1 MPDPGSGQ
9 HPPHRGDGST
19 LGWTGRTYA
28 GWEHSWRL
36 QRRRIGFGF
45 LPLSQKFLC
54 TIRLSLFR
62 RQPYLV
68 YWMPGRGRAW
78 AVRQW
83 VRGSHRLPAQSP
95 PASPLGRVLSD
106 VTAQVGP
113 KRCFTQACRRCS
125 CGCQTPPR
133 LLGSPSSQW
142 GAHAERGEA
151 DSAFPRHLPP
161 PSCSPQNPGQNVRVS
176 WWRQTPQPHEHLA
189 S

>member
-1 MPDPGSGQ
+1 MPSPGSGW

-19 LGWTGRTYA
+19 SGQPRRTYA

-83 VRGSHRLPAQSP
+83 VQGSHRLPAQPP

-113 KRCFTQACRRCS
+113 KRCFAQACRRCS
-125 CGCQTPPR
+125 CGCQTPQAPWGHPAHR
-133 LLGSPSSQW
+133 GVHTQRGVKQTQPSPATSLPQAALPKTQVKTSEFLGGDSHHSPMSI
-142 GAHAERGEA
+142 
-151 DSAFPRHLPP
+151 
-161 PSCSPQNPGQNVRVS
+161 
-176 WWRQTPQPHEHLA
+176 
-189 S
+189 